1 MGLREKQTHILPVHG
16 VARITNGRRS
26 YFLRLHI
33 RKSCRMRNNYNNI
46 YSKIDLK
53 LKYQNRKLRLRKLK
67 RKGINSVPT
76 DEQLICAGM
85 KPSEN
90 LKVDYRILCRES
102 QVGLYVIQN
111 GCFCYV
117 NDSLAHILGYD
128 KVEELV
134 GRPFW
139 DIVHPDDYQRVSL
152 RSHLQ
157 TSGAVLP
164 SREKRYGFRAV
175 KKGGEMIWVRMCGK
189 NARYLGKRANLGYLE
204 DVTYLRNLKKS
215 TEKYRAIID
224 QVEDAVGEVDLKG
237 NVLFFNE
244 SGCKIWGVNREQILG
259 KNFRSY
265 LEEDAIDIVKKAYNK
280 VYRTGVPGK
289 NIVYEIIRGDGQRRL
304 VEDSVALIRDHDG
317 KVTGFRAVSR
327 DIGERVAAEKRLT
340 EQRVRLEAIFRSVKD
355 AIITVD
361 PQQRVIEANAS
372 TENIC
377 GIKVEDIVG
386 KKFPYCLNSC
396 SRSCKEVLEQTLNR
410 KSSTREFQMECGL
423 EKRHH
428 QIVSVSS
435 SPLLD
440 PDGNFMGAVLVIRD
454 ITLIQDLEKE
464 LFTRNKY
471 QNIIGKSKKMQEIY
485 GLIEKLSDLQT
496 TVLVTGQSG
505 TGKELIA
512 RALHYSGIRAFK
524 PFITVNCSALSENL
538 LESELFGHV
547 RGAFTGAIENKQ
559 GRFLAAD
566 GGTILLDEI
575 GDISPMIQLKLLRVL
590 QEKEVERVG
599 DIKPQK
605 IDVRVIACTNADL
618 IEKVKSGEFREDLY
632 YRLKVV
638 EISLPRLRERIED
651 VPLLLEHFCKIFGK
665 KFKKKING
673 VSNDVLAKF
682 MDYHWPGNVRE
693 LEHVIERAFVLCQ
706 GSMISMQHLPAEI
719 REKSETIDVVNSSEK
734 DNGISQQG
742 QAILDALKRA
752 RWNKSKAAELLG
764 VSRQTLYRKI
774 DKYNIL
780 EYEEIN

>member
-1 MGLREKQTHILPVHG
+1 M
-16 VARITNGRRS
+16 
-26 YFLRLHI
+26 
-33 RKSCRMRNNYNNI
+33 KS
-46 YSKIDLK
+46 
-53 LKYQNRKLRLRKLK
+53 
-67 RKGINSVPT
+67 KGIHFVT
-76 DEQLICAGM
+76 AD
-85 KPSEN
+85 KPSKCVGVIPSKSQEI
-90 LKVDYRILCRES
+90 DYQTLCRES
-102 QVGLYVIQN
+102 QVGLYVIQY
-111 GCFCYV
+111 GCFRYV
-117 NDSLAHILGYD
+117 NDSLARILAYETT
-128 KVEELV
+128 EELV
-134 GRPFW
+134 GKPFW
-139 DIVHPDDYQRVSL
+139 NIVHPDDYRFVSI
-152 RSHLQ
+152 RSDIR
-157 TSGAVLP
+157 TSN
-164 SREKRYGFRAV
+164 SRLLNGETRCGFRV
-175 KKGGEMIWVRMCGK
+175 LKKNGEMLWVRMCGK
-189 NARYLGKRANLGYLE
+189 NIQYMGKRANVGYLE
-204 DVTYLRNLKKS
+204 DVTQLRYLKKS
-215 TEKYRAIID
+215 TEKYQAMID
-224 QVEDAVGEVDLKG
+224 QVEDAVGEVDLNG

-244 SGCKIWGVNREQILG
+244 SGCKTWGMTKEQIVG

-265 LEEDAIDIVKKAYNK
+265 LDGHAIEIVKNAYNK
-280 VYRTGVPGK
+280 VFRTGMPGK
-289 NIVYEIIRGDGQRRL
+289 NIVYEIIRGDGERRL
-304 VEDSVALIRDHDG
+304 VEDSVALIRDHDSN
-317 KVTGFRAVSR
+317 VTGFRAVSR

-361 PQQRVIEANAS
+361 PQQHVIEANAS

-377 GIKVEDIVG
+377 GIKVENIVG
-386 KKFPYCLNSC
+386 KKFPQCLNSC
-396 SRSCKEVLEQTLNR
+396 GRSCKEVLAQTLNR

-464 LFTRNKY
+464 LLTRNKY
-471 QNIIGKSKKMQEIY
+471 RNIVGKSKRMQEIY
-485 GLIEKLSDLQT
+485 TLIEKLSDLQT

-512 RALHYSGIRAFK
+512 RALHYSGSRALK

-575 GDISPMIQLKLLRVL
+575 GDISPLIQLKLLRVL

-605 IDVRVIACTNADL
+605 IDVRVIACTNAKL
-618 IEKVKSGEFREDLY
+618 TEKVKRGEFREDLY

-638 EISLPRLRERIED
+638 EISLPRLRDRIED
-651 VPLLLEHFCKIFGK
+651 VPLLLEHFCTIFGN
-665 KFKKKING
+665 KFKKKIDG
-673 VSNDVLAKF
+673 VSNDVLAKL

-706 GSMISMQHLPAEI
+706 GSMISMPHLPVEI
-719 REKSETIDVVNSSEK
+719 REKSEAPKVINSFEK
-734 DNGISQQG
+734 DNTISPQG
-742 QAILDALKRA
+742 QIILDALKRA
-752 RWNKSKAAELLG
+752 RWNKSKAADLLG

-774 DKYNIL
+774 DKYNIF
-780 EYEEIN
+780 EYEEID